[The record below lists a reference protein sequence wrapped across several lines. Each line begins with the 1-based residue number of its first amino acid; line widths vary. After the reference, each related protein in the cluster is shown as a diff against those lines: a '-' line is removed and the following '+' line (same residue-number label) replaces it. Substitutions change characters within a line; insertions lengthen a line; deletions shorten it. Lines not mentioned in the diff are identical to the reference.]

1 MKLEEFKVQLNKLF
15 PIDDIDVKINGNYYV
30 ACFYPEP
37 FANNYPIVAH
47 ISTHIVG
54 DYVVSTDSPVL
65 APRTDMALVRYLV
78 KAFANTPLA
87 ER

>member
-1 MKLEEFKVQLNKLF
+1 MKLEEFKIQLNKLF
-15 PIDDIDVKINGNYYV
+15 PMDDIDVKIKGNYYC
-30 ACFYPEP
+30 ACFYREP
-37 FANNYPIVAH
+37 MADNYPTVAYV
-47 ISTHIVG
+47 STKDVG

-78 KAFANTPLA
+78 KAFANTPIG